1 MVNAYAMRPA
11 WTPLTIALMVI
22 GFIVFWPLGLLMLAY
37 IVWGHRVP
45 DLRRHFEGMK
55 QEFRSDFRE
64 RSRGCGSRGFTRS
77 GNVAFDEYRE
87 RELKRLEEERRI
99 SDTEEAPMEPLVGV
113 DQPACAVPLD
123 LVVKRARIRR
133 GGEVERIP
141 HRLQATPEQLRRRRS
156 PRPDRTIAD
165 GIHSRLIHAPQ
176 LLIRTNR
183 AGDSIVTID
192 HVDGG

>member
-87 RELKRLEEERRI
+87 RELKRLEEERRRLEQERHEFE
-99 SDTEEAPMEPLVGV
+99 TFMQNLR
-113 DQPACAVPLD
+113 
-123 LVVKRARIRR
+123 RARDQEEFDRFMRDRR
-133 GGEVERIP
+133 
-141 HRLQATPEQLRRRRS
+141 A
-156 PRPDRTIAD
+156 PRTDE
-165 GIHSRLIHAPQ
+165 
-176 LLIRTNR
+176 
-183 AGDSIVTID
+183 GDKTID
-192 HVDGG
+192 L